1 MTERASDIAKR
12 AAAVRTLAK
21 SDSVVEAKNEA
32 ERIEALATTL
42 DEKLIVIKLHHHLGV
57 HHRALKMADEILAKQ
72 PELFH
77 VRRDAITYYISKRDV
92 VGARKHLDVAA
103 ATKEV
108 TSDEL
113 AEISD
118 YYGAVART
126 TRGR

>member
-57 HHRALKMADEILAKQ
+57 HHRALKMMMRSWRNNQSFFTSGGTRSPTISARGTWLALGDTSMSQ
-72 PELFH
+72 PRP
-77 VRRDAITYYISKRDV
+77 RR
-92 VGARKHLDVAA
+92 
-103 ATKEV
+103 
-108 TSDEL
+108 
-113 AEISD
+113 
-118 YYGAVART
+118 
-126 TRGR
+126 